1 MLAGVSDKPQVEAEV
16 VYARYLHGQQLL
28 CLEEMVQVCLC
39 VYAVDMTSE
48 RVNRAEV
55 VLPFLVLHVH
65 CALICEEHGVAAVT
79 CRHDTIK
86 HVHSALYRL
95 QDILWCAYS
104 HQIAWLVFRQYI
116 VDHLYHLVHN
126 LCRLPHS
133 ESANGIAVS
142 SFVGYV
148 FGRLPSEVW
157 ILASLHDREEGLLVA
172 IEGFCLAE
180 ASYAAVEPSMGHLH

>member
-1 MLAGVSDKPQVEAEV
+1 
-16 VYARYLHGQQLL
+16 
-28 CLEEMVQVCLC
+28 
-39 VYAVDMTSE
+39 MTSE

-79 CRHDTIK
+79 CRHDTIE

-142 SFVGYV
+142 SFVGDV

-180 ASYAAVEPSMGHLH
+180 APYAAVEPSVGHLHRLLRVLVVCLAWGTLVECHHYVRSYDTLCVHDVLRREDVP